1 MHHKS
6 YKYFYPQDAGSSPLS
21 TPPSSPRPLSTSTQK
36 SPFNYSKCDPI
47 EEERDCDQEPV
58 SSNKSKSPR
67 SARNEKQSVAVNRT
81 ESPKLAKSQRDNG
94 KPSQK
99 SEKKSED
106 SKTET
111 RIIAKTRKKKLYTT
125 SDRPQQKLIVP
136 TATSTTSGAE
146 KVVKDILDIKVK
158 NRPKNDNS
166 LISELVGLPIQ
177 MKIPKRKRGKT
188 LDSESES
195 GHTRKRCKT
204 SSSGE
209 DAELNSKVTR
219 AGKSCKNENASPN
232 SAEQKKF
239 SLKKPTNFTGV
250 KEKNKSSKEIPIDVL
265 LQDFDSEYDD
275 STLYLNSQA
284 GKSKIWA
291 TTDINT
297 QRSRLANGRV
307 TRRKSSSL
315 QFEETKTAST
325 QNIETV
331 AQSTLVSKTRRRKT
345 MAVSSPAPE
354 SVESSENPVTSSPK
368 VKTRRKS
375 IATCSQSVPGD
386 GIDSDQESG
395 DSNKVRRKST
405 ANIKSEQIDSV
416 RDNSSDVSG
425 EAVAVPVKR
434 KTRRSSVAVFN
445 TISESTEIEQ
455 SKNDVRKELKKSNRP
470 LDRDAKGIS
479 VQETPELPKSSSPSI
494 LQTPMKEVHSRSPSH
509 PGTPS
514 TTHTPINRRRS
525 MRVLAISNS
534 MQKAGTPREYG
545 LQHVHPEDDTVE
557 IAREKDATIAN
568 EVSIDVASNKCPA
581 DFDST
586 GDESLLQ
593 LAKRKRKKASNT
605 TQLSQICGIQRPR
618 AESTVSSDSS
628 MSHIDGVNNLSS
640 ASVFSPINSRKSIDE
655 FRPNVFNISTKKK
668 ISKVKPSMSDIES
681 SEEEAKLENSRGV
694 KTKKCKSKSADLK
707 KMEVTSGNIL
717 SDYRYSK
724 PKTKSIVKKNS
735 SKSSAD
741 STCSSTSDT
750 TDAGT
755 KRRRKRSSGSK
766 SSKYTNSVVM
776 TSLHFK

>member
-1 MHHKS
+1 MHRKS
-6 YKYFYPQDAGSSPLS
+6 YFYPQDAGSSPLS

-36 SPFNYSKCDPI
+36 SPFNYSRYDPI
-47 EEERDCDQEPV
+47 EEERDYGQESV

-81 ESPKLAKSQRDNG
+81 ESPKLVKSQRDNG
-94 KPSQK
+94 EPSQK
-99 SEKKSED
+99 SEKRSED

-146 KVVKDILDIKVK
+146 KVVKGISDIKVK

-195 GHTRKRCKT
+195 GHARKRSKT

-219 AGKSCKNENASPN
+219 AGKLCKSENASPN
-232 SAEQKKF
+232 SVEQKKV

-307 TRRKSSSL
+307 TRRKSSFL

-375 IATCSQSVPGD
+375 IATCSQSVPRD
-386 GIDSDQESG
+386 GIDSDQKSR
-395 DSNKVRRKST
+395 DSIKARRKST
-405 ANIKSEQIDSV
+405 ASIKSDQIDSV
-416 RDNSSDVSG
+416 RGNYSDVSVD
-425 EAVAVPVKR
+425 AFAVPGKR

-445 TISESTEIEQ
+445 TISEDIEIEQ
-455 SKNDVRKELKKSNRP
+455 SKHDVRKELKKSNRS

-479 VQETPELPKSSSPSI
+479 VQETPELPKSSNPSI
-494 LQTPMKEVHSRSPSH
+494 LQTPVKEVHNRSPSH
-509 PGTPS
+509 PGTLS

-545 LQHVHPEDDTVE
+545 PQHVHTEDDTVE

-568 EVSIDVASNKCPA
+568 EVSIDVDSNKCPA

-586 GDESLLQ
+586 GDESLLK
-593 LAKRKRKKASNT
+593 LVKRKRKKASNT
-605 TQLSQICGIQRPR
+605 TQLSQISDAQRPR
-618 AESTVSSDSS
+618 ADSTASSDSS

-640 ASVFSPINSRKSIDE
+640 ASVFSPINSRKSMDE

-668 ISKVKPSMSDIES
+668 ISKAKPSMSDIES

-694 KTKKCKSKSADLK
+694 KTKKCKSKSADLNK
-707 KMEVTSGNIL
+707 REVTSGNIL
-717 SDYRYSK
+717 SDDRYSK
-724 PKTKSIVKKNS
+724 SKTKSVVKKNS

-755 KRRRKRSSGSK
+755 KRQRKRSSGSK